1 MKKIR
6 RILSVLLA
14 AVMMVSVLGGCNKSS
29 SKETM
34 FTVMEEAAGMTQ
46 CAYEMKVNL
55 ESDISGFNDMSL
67 TLTGETDGKGIT
79 MGVKVKYLYLTLEM
93 KDLITVT
100 EDAMYVNVSQL
111 LSAVENFVGE
121 SIDLEETI
129 GMNIEWIELPFAEG
143 AVSFEKDQDYEE
155 YMNLVTSVLEAGLAD
170 AKMESKKGVYAAKI
184 EGVENFAKFV
194 ENFLDALLDKEDQ
207 FIDYFTKNNSFDEDA
222 LKDTM
227 NLYMNA
233 IVSAAERF
241 ITDYDLGITED
252 ELAQM
257 RAEVEQEIEDEL
269 ADLDV
274 DVADLEDT
282 YRELFDTIREEKDDY
297 IDEIKGADNDDIDIK
312 VEFSNELT
320 GKAGSRV
327 YTAEFLMEASSKE
340 EDETIN
346 ISMEMTMTEDTD
358 IKVKAPKNYTSIE
371 DLIYG
376 ALVYAY
382 ENGLIDKDMIY
393 PGIEAVDP
401 GVEPETET
409 QVDPVIVNPVGEGFA
424 TFDDCVVIEYNPSV
438 LIRTD
443 DNGSDGTYADFTLAN
458 NGMAELSMIYAYGY
472 DVQGAIDSIL
482 SSMDTA
488 EGEQLVSYTEGG
500 YLYEIYR
507 YDVSYM
513 GDTAEVYFYTIT
525 MSDINTIMISYAFGD
540 ELEAAGI
547 DPEDF
552 IEDLYVSVIADGG
565 SGSVG
570 GGSASGND
578 TYDGSVELTGYSD
591 NVTVNYNKDLVYV
604 DVDYS
609 SPEYGYVCF
618 TAVKDEYCY
627 LFVGYDSTM
636 TASDYYDTEVENY
649 SDTDYY
655 QSCDVTEITTRKVNG
670 LEVQEFAISYTRD
683 GDDSSYQNNYFLVE
697 VPDGGILYGDY
708 SDYDFDSSSVLS
720 YEEMLEAIFQSVE

>member
-29 SKETM
+29 SKKTM
-34 FTVMEEAAGMTQ
+34 FTVMEEAAGITQ
-46 CAYEMKVNL
+46 CAYEMKVDL
-55 ESDISGFNDMSL
+55 ESDISGLNDMSL

-79 MGVKVKYLYLTLEM
+79 MGLKVKYLYLSLEM

-100 EDAMYVNVSQL
+100 EDAMYLNVSQI
-111 LSAVENFVGE
+111 LSAVENFAGE
-121 SIDLEETI
+121 SVDLEEII
-129 GMNIEWIELPFAEG
+129 GMNVEWIELPFAEG
-143 AVSFEKDQDYEE
+143 AVSFEKDQDYED
-155 YMNLVTSVLEAGLAD
+155 YMKLVTAVLEAGLAD
-170 AKMESKKGVYAAKI
+170 AEMESKKGVYSAKI
-184 EGVENFAKFV
+184 EGAENFARFV
-194 ENFLDALLDKEDQ
+194 ENFLDALLDKEDE
-207 FIDYFTKNNSFDEDA
+207 FIDYFTKNDSFDEDA

-233 IVSAAERF
+233 IVNAAERF
-241 ITDYDLGITED
+241 ITDYDLGITEE
-252 ELAQM
+252 ELKEY
-257 RAEVEQEIEDEL
+257 RAEVEQQIEDEL

-274 DVADLEDT
+274 DVADMEDT
-282 YRELFDTIREEKDDY
+282 YRELFDTIREEKDGY
-297 IDEIKGADNDDIDIK
+297 IDEIKGADSDDFDVK

-340 EDETIN
+340 ADETLN
-346 ISMEMTMTEDTD
+346 VSMEMTMTEDTD
-358 IKVKAPKNYTSIE
+358 IKINAPKSYTSIE

-376 ALVYAY
+376 VLVYAY
-382 ENGLIDKDMIY
+382 ENGLIDEDMI
-393 PGIEAVDP
+393 DP
-401 GVEPETET
+401 GMGGVEPEVEPETET
-409 QVDPVIVNPVGEGFA
+409 QVNPVTVNPAGEGFA
-424 TFDDCVVIEYNPSV
+424 TFDDCVVVEYNPAV

-458 NGMAELSMIYAYGY
+458 NGMAELSMIYAWDY
-472 DVQGAIDSIL
+472 DVEEAIDSIL

-570 GGSASGND
+570 GSASGND

-591 NVTVNYNKDLVYV
+591 NVTVNYDKDLVYV
-604 DVDYS
+604 DADYS

-636 TASDYYDTEVENY
+636 TVSDYYDTQVEEY

-655 QSCDVTEITTRKVNG
+655 KSYDVTEITTRKVNG

-683 GDDSSYQNNYFLVE
+683 GDDSSYQNFYFAVE
-697 VPDGGILYGDY
+697 APDGGVLYGDY
-708 SDYDFDSSSVLS
+708 SEYDFDSSSVLS
-720 YEEMLEAIFQSVE
+720 YEEMLEAIFQSLE

>member
-46 CAYEMKVNL
+46 YAYEMKIDL
-55 ESDISGFNDMSL
+55 ESDISGLNDMSL

-79 MGVKVKYLYLTLEM
+79 MGLKVKYLYLTLEM
-93 KDLITVT
+93 KDLLTVT
-100 EDAMYVNVSQL
+100 EDAMYLNVSQI
-111 LSAVENFVGE
+111 LSAAENFVGE

-129 GMNIEWIELPFAEG
+129 GMNVEWIELPFAEG
-143 AVSFEKDQDYEE
+143 AVSFEKDQNYEDY
-155 YMNLVTSVLEAGLAD
+155 MKLVTSVVEAALAD
-170 AKMESKKGVYAAKI
+170 AKIESKKGVYSAKI
-184 EGVENFAKFV
+184 EGVEDFAKLV
-194 ENFLDALLDKEDQ
+194 ENFLDALLDKEDE
-207 FIDYFTKNNSFDEDA
+207 FIDYFTKNDSFDEDA

-227 NLYMNA
+227 NLYMDA
-233 IVSAAERF
+233 IVNAAERF
-241 ITDYDLGITED
+241 IADYGLEITAD
-252 ELAQM
+252 ELAEY
-257 RAEVEQEIEDEL
+257 RAEVEQQIEDEL

-274 DVADLEDT
+274 DVADMEDT
-282 YRELFDTIREEKDDY
+282 YREAFNIIREEKDDY
-297 IDEIKGADNDDIDIK
+297 IDEIKGADSDDIDVK

-340 EDETIN
+340 EDEAIS

-358 IKVKAPKNYTSIE
+358 IKIKAPNSYTSFE

-376 ALVYAY
+376 VLGFVYDI
-382 ENGLIDKDMIY
+382 GLIDEDLI
-393 PGIEAVDP
+393 PDTGVVPEIET
-401 GVEPETET
+401 EPETEK
-409 QVDPVIVNPVGEGFA
+409 QVDPVTADPVGEGFV
-424 TFDDCVVIEYNPSV
+424 TFDDCVVIGYNSDV

-443 DNGSDGTYADFTLAN
+443 DNDSSATYADFTLAN
-458 NGMAELSMIYAYGY
+458 NGMAELSMIYAWDYTVE
-472 DVQGAIDSIL
+472 DAMDSIL

-488 EGEQLVSYTEGG
+488 EKEQLASYTVGD

-513 GDTAEVYFYTIT
+513 GDTAVVYFYSIT
-525 MSDINTIMISYAFGD
+525 MSDINTLMISYAFED

-552 IEDLYVSVIADGG
+552 IEDLYVSVMTDGSSNSG
-565 SGSVG
+565 SDSGSVV
-570 GGSASGND
+570 ND
-578 TYDGSVELTGYSD
+578 TYDGSVELVD
-591 NVTVNYNKDLVYV
+591 FDDKVTVNYDKEQVYV

-618 TAVKDEYCY
+618 TSVLDEYCY
-627 LFVGYDSTM
+627 LFVGYASSM
-636 TASDYYDTEVENY
+636 TASEYYEKQLENY
-649 SDTDYY
+649 GDMDYY
-655 QSCDVTEITTRKVNG
+655 QSYEATEVATRRVNG
-670 LEVQEFAISYTRD
+670 LEVNEFSISYTRAD
-683 GDDSSYQNNYFLVE
+683 GSSSYENYYFAIDA
-697 VPDGGILYGDY
+697 PNGGVLYGDY
-708 SDYDFDSSSVLS
+708 SEYDFDSSSVLN
-720 YEEMLEAIFQSVE
+720 YEEMLEAIFQSLE